1 MTRSSDQFPFAMT
14 LDELMS
20 ALRPIPLKGDKLV
33 PPYNHADELDR
44 LRAHSEALAS
54 LRNVNPFGQTFVPP
68 FPDNYGTSLAI
79 PHDQLMASLQPAQQ
93 MGEKLVPLSDHA
105 VGLDRMR
112 ARQETL
118 ASFGAANPFGRAFES
133 QADAFSSLSKNYDA
147 HAPISPDRLWAGM
160 QPAAL
165 SLAGSTPTNAPGQ
178 VPQTTK
184 APRALS
190 QMRTDPAWQKE
201 MKQREGGFI
210 PRVYDPTRK
219 GDYTI
224 GFGHHIAS
232 QVELSSYR
240 GRAISQN
247 EGEALFQHDL
257 AAAEDAVRRHI
268 IQPLTQNQF
277 DALADFV
284 FQAGQGNFTKSDIY
298 TYTNLGD
305 YPAAQRA
312 FPNTNAATKGASNR
326 RVVEAKKF
334 GAP

>member
-54 LRNVNPFGQTFVPP
+54 LRNVNSFGQTFVPP

-93 MGEKLVPLSDHA
+93 MGEKLLPLSDHA

-133 QADAFSSLSKNYDA
+133 QADAISSLPKNYDA
-147 HAPISPDRLWAGM
+147 HAPISMGWHAAGRAQFSRQCADECTRTSPANDQSTACAFPDANGPRVAKRDE
-160 QPAAL
+160 
-165 SLAGSTPTNAPGQ
+165 
-178 VPQTTK
+178 TK
-184 APRALS
+184 R
-190 QMRTDPAWQKE
+190 RW
-201 MKQREGGFI
+201 I
-210 PRVYDPTRK
+210 HPRVYDPTRK

-232 QVELSSYR
+232 QAELSSYR

>member
-1 MTRSSDQFPFAMT
+1 
-14 LDELMS
+14 
-20 ALRPIPLKGDKLV
+20 
-33 PPYNHADELDR
+33 
-44 LRAHSEALAS
+44 
-54 LRNVNPFGQTFVPP
+54 
-68 FPDNYGTSLAI
+68 LAI

-93 MGEKLVPLSDHA
+93 MGEKLLPLSDHA

-118 ASFGAANPFGRAFES
+118 ASLGAAN
-133 QADAFSSLSKNYDA
+133 LSA
-147 HAPISPDRLWAGM
+147 GLLSRRLTRSRHCRRIMTRMRRSRLIGYGAGM

-165 SLAGSTPTNAPGQ
+165 SLAGSAPTNAPGQ

-232 QVELSSYR
+232 QAELSSNR

-298 TYTNLGD
+298 IYTNLGD